1 MKDGF
6 GKYFYTNGERYFGSW
21 KNNLKQGEG
30 IWYLADG
37 SFFKGF
43 TFLCLHEIIKK
54 KI

>member
-21 KNNLKQGEG
+21 KNNKKQGDG

-43 TFLCLHEIIKK
+43 YSFMFV
-54 KI
+54 